1 MGLYASGILKWMLLH
16 MTIWQYMLMQFIMRL
31 VICLI
36 LSVGIMKITRS
47 IKNIK

>member
-1 MGLYASGILKWMLLH
+1 
-16 MTIWQYMLMQFIMRL
+16 MRL